1 MTQSNL
7 LELAKQGNVEAI
19 ADVISYFMQPQGVT
33 AKAVLKDN
41 CLEVIIEASQVPEQQ
56 QSVTQIS
63 KLINHLQIGLRKVV
77 VYAKQKGT
85 NSLVWHQDFEPAKVD
100 SPLPESI
107 TKDIDTEQVD
117 IWEKTLETVIEHTIG
132 GDFSQDT
139 VKKFIDELYLKNPK
153 ISREEICQTIINQK
167 SIHSGLFGAV
177 TGIGGLA
184 VLPIALPANLY
195 TSWKIQAATIRAIA
209 YVYGHPPSK
218 TDTFLVLF
226 GGVYSKMKAL
236 KSLGIEV
243 AKVVTKK
250 AVDQYITK
258 EIGKALWKLAIREI
272 ATKLAQKA
280 LITKMIPLIGAPIGF
295 SADWLTTQAVGKFA
309 IKYYSGR

>member
-1 MTQSNL
+1 MSQSNL
-7 LELAKQGNVEAI
+7 LELAKQGDASAI
-19 ADVISYFMQPQGVT
+19 ADVISYLMQPQGIT

-41 CLEVIIEASQVPEQQ
+41 CLEVIIEASQVPDQQ
-56 QSVTQIS
+56 QSVAQIL
-63 KLINHLQIGLRKVV
+63 KLINHLEIGLKKVV

-85 NSLVWHQDFEPAKVD
+85 NSLVWYQDCEPAKVD
-100 SPLPESI
+100 SPSLESI

-117 IWEKTLETVIEHTIG
+117 ICEKTLEIVIEHTIG
-132 GDFSQDT
+132 DDFSQDAI
-139 VKKFIDELYLKNPK
+139 KKFIDELYLKNPR
-153 ISREEICQTIINQK
+153 ISREEIYQTIINQK

-184 VLPIALPANLY
+184 VLPIVLPANLY
-195 TSWKIQAATIRAIA
+195 TSWKIQAATIRSIA

-226 GGVYSKMKAL
+226 GGVDSKMKAL

-243 AKVVTKK
+243 AKVATKK

-258 EIGKALWKLAIREI
+258 EIGKALWKLALREA

-280 LITKMIPLIGAPIGF
+280 LITKMIPFIGAPIGF
-295 SADWLTTQAVGKFA
+295 SADWLTTQAV
-309 IKYYSGR
+309 

>member
-1 MTQSNL
+1 MTQTHL
-7 LELAKQGNVEAI
+7 LKLAQQGDASAI
-19 ADVISYFMQPQGVT
+19 ADVISYLMQPQGVT
-33 AKAVLKDN
+33 AKAVLKNN
-41 CLEVIIEASQVPEQQ
+41 CLEVIIEASQVPDQQ
-56 QSVTQIS
+56 QSVAQIS
-63 KLINHLQIGLRKVV
+63 KLINHLEIRLKKIV

-85 NSLVWHQDFEPAKVD
+85 NSLAWYQNLDLVKVD
-100 SPLPESI
+100 SPLSESI
-107 TKDIDTEQVD
+107 TKDSDIEQVAL
-117 IWEKTLETVIEHTIG
+117 WEKTLETVIEHTIG
-132 GDFSQDT
+132 GDFDQDT
-139 VKKFIDELYLKNPK
+139 IKKFIDEIYLKPPK

-209 YVYGHPPSK
+209 YVYGHSPSK

-226 GGVYSKMKAL
+226 GGVDSKMKAL

-243 AKVVTKK
+243 AKVATKK

-258 EIGKALWKLAIREI
+258 EIGKALWKLALREA

-280 LITKMIPLIGAPIGF
+280 LITKMIPFIGAPIGF
-295 SADWLTTQAVGKFA
+295 SADWLITQAIGKFA
-309 IKYYSGR
+309 IKYYSGK